1 MSNIP
6 LITSVRKHR
15 LGVPAVDES
24 VSRQFYAS
32 PQSIEF
38 LLDNP
43 EYVQAP
49 LQGAIDLCEYISK
62 KTTVRNALEVG
73 SFQGELTSILA
84 LKLNPTNLYAVEQ
97 FESRTAEEISN
108 NDEDIFQHKWEDVKH
123 NFYLRSKQF
132 PCIVHVNKNA
142 VDAAEAIP
150 NDSLDFV
157 YLGSNNSVTRLR
169 KLIETYL
176 PKIKDGGLMAA
187 GEWGSDLHVK
197 HIVNLVGNVDSYFA
211 DGTWIKKIDRKKLA
225 KSTNRLKV
233 IQNIRIGV
241 GIQEQFL
248 GTDDDIKFL
257 SGLDNP
263 AKVYLTGFID
273 FCNYVN
279 TTKVERNFEIKR
291 VVEINCYQGE
301 TTSLLAKYLKPEEL
315 IVVDQFDKI
324 DDSWPKNIALD
335 DVRHNFNVRT
345 AQYPCVKVIDDVDA
359 LEAADRIEDG
369 SIDLLYI
376 DEYASY
382 QYVWRLLAKWLP
394 KVRYNGYI
402 CGYHWGSANTV
413 QAALDHFGDPDLFFK
428 DSSWLKTK
436 IWEEDE

>member
-15 LGVPAVDES
+15 LGVPAVDET
-24 VSRQFYAS
+24 VARQFYAS

-38 LLDNP
+38 LLENL

-49 LQGAIDLCEYISK
+49 LQGALDLCDYVNK
-62 KTTVRNALEVG
+62 KTTVRNALEIG
-73 SFQGELTSILA
+73 SFQGELTSIFA
-84 LKLNPTNLYAVEQ
+84 LKLNPTKLYAVEP
-97 FESRTAEEISN
+97 FASRSE
-108 NDEDIFQHKWEDVKH
+108 EDICNRDEAISQHNWEDVKH

-132 PCIVHVNKNA
+132 PNIIHLDKNA
-142 VDAAEAIP
+142 FDAAETIA

-157 YLGSNNSVTRLR
+157 YLGSNNSVTTLR

-176 PKIKDGGLMAA
+176 PKLKDGGLMAA

-197 HIVNLVGNVDSYFA
+197 HIVNIIGNVDSYFV
-211 DGTWIKKIDRKKLA
+211 DGTWIKKIDRKKIA
-225 KSTNRLKV
+225 KTTNKLKP
-233 IQNIRIGV
+233 IQNSRIGIS
-241 GIQEQFL
+241 IQEQFL

-257 SGLDNP
+257 SGLESP
-263 AKVYLTGFID
+263 TKVYLTGFID
-273 FCNYVN
+273 FCKYVN
-279 TTKVERNFEIKR
+279 TNKAERNFEVKR

-301 TTSLLAKYLKPEEL
+301 TTTLLAKYLKPEEL
-315 IVVDQFDKI
+315 FVVDQFDKI
-324 DDSWPKNIALD
+324 DESWPKNIALD
-335 DVRHNFNVRT
+335 DVRHNFNIRA

-359 LEAADRIEDG
+359 LEAADRFENG
-369 SIDLLYI
+369 SIDLIYI
-376 DEYASY
+376 SEYASY

-394 KVRYNGYI
+394 KISPNGYI
-402 CGYHWGSANTV
+402 CGNHWGSANTV

-436 IWEEDE
+436 IWDED